1 MHDIT
6 LHVLSRL
13 HTRLPMQIYVLRIT
27 GIDPMHLHDWS
38 TRPRN
43 EKVCGQIYIIEK
55 LSKFNV
61 SHIDEAFF
69 LLYIPVWFTLHA
81 WYNNIII

>member
-13 HTRLPMQIYVLRIT
+13 NTRLPSQIYVLRIT
-27 GIDPMHLHDWS
+27 GIDPMHLHDSS
-38 TRPRN
+38 TRLHN
-43 EKVCGQIYIIEK
+43 EKLCRQIYIIEK

-61 SHIDEAFF
+61 SRIEGAFF
-69 LLYIPVWFTLHA
+69 FFATLPRDSHIA
-81 WYNNIII
+81 CVI